1 MEILKM
7 FKMVGAGLATIGLS
21 GSGVGVGVIFG
32 CLIMGVARNPDLEQ
46 RMFRIAILGFALC
59 EAVGLLCLMMA
70 FIILYS

>member
-1 MEILKM
+1 MALQM

-32 CLIMGVARNPDLEQ
+32 ALILSVSRNPELEQ
-46 RMFRIAILGFALC
+46 RLFRVAILGFALC

>member
-1 MEILKM
+1 MELLKM

-32 CLIMGVARNPDLEQ
+32 CLIMSMSRNPELEQ
-46 RMFRIAILGFALC
+46 KLFRVAILGFALC